1 MAKVGTQTKIQL
13 CVKMQRFGEN
23 RHFRSSVIFT
33 PKVRMEHGDRR
44 WKTYPTENNGE
55 PPEFE

>member
-1 MAKVGTQTKIQL
+1 MAEVGTQIKIQL

-44 WKTYPTENNGE
+44 WKACPVENGEE

>member
-1 MAKVGTQTKIQL
+1 MAPRPKIQL

-23 RHFRSSVIFT
+23 RHFISSVIFT
-33 PKVRMEHGDRR
+33 PKVRMEHGDRN
-44 WKTYPTENNGE
+44 WKVYPAENSGE